1 MGLLEEW
8 FLSLLPSKSE
18 NPESRFFKIILY
30 LSLGSILLMVLAGIV
45 TFLLTM
51 EGAEQTMVPD
61 TEELSLEE
69 AMIELQEKELYA
81 QIQLRYSTN
90 PDEKGMVI
98 NQAPKP
104 GTLVKAG
111 TQVVLT
117 VSKGAII
124 DRVEDYIGW
133 KLSDLEIHLQT
144 LFTTYGP
151 LLKIKRP
158 VMGVFDDS
166 PAGTIL
172 EQKPLPGTEL
182 SGVTDLELVVSRGP
196 RSQMIEAENYIDI
209 PWNEAF
215 KELKKNNI
223 PFVFTA
229 RDAEGEENPGTVM
242 NQSPEPGSEVPSSTL
257 FQITITRPEGLIED
271 EVFGILEWT
280 LPDYPVAVELTLKA
294 INEQGDERTV
304 LSMKHPGG
312 VIAVPYVEPVNT
324 ILTLSIAGKEIL
336 RHTVRPKIEE
346 E

>member
-1 MGLLEEW
+1 MGFLGEW
-8 FLSLLPSKSE
+8 FSSLLPSKSE

-30 LSLGSILLMVLAGIV
+30 LSLGIILLMVIAGIV
-45 TFLLTM
+45 TFLITM

-61 TEELSLEE
+61 TQELSLEK
-69 AMIELQEKELYA
+69 AMLELQEKELYA
-81 QIQLRYSTN
+81 RVQLRYSRN
-90 PDEKGMVI
+90 PEDKGMVI
-98 NQAPKP
+98 NQVPKP

-117 VSKGAII
+117 VSRGAII

-151 LLKIKRP
+151 LLKIERP
-158 VMGVFDDS
+158 VMRVYDDS
-166 PAGTIL
+166 PSGTIL

-182 SGVTDLELVVSRGP
+182 SGVTDLELLVSRGP
-196 RSQMIEAENYIDI
+196 KSQMIVAENYLDL
-209 PWNEAF
+209 PWRETLNMLE
-215 KELKKNNI
+215 ERNI

-229 RDAEGEENPGTVM
+229 RDAEGEEKPGMVI
-242 NQSPEPGSEVPSSTL
+242 NQSPEPDSEVPASTL
-257 FQITITRPEGLIED
+257 FQITVTRPEDLLEE
-271 EVFGILEWT
+271 EVFGILNWT
-280 LPDYPVAVELTLKA
+280 LPDYPVAVELSLKA

-312 VIAVPYVEPVNT
+312 VIAIPYVEQVNT

-336 RHTVRPKIEE
+336 RHTVRPQGEE
-346 E
+346 D